1 MRLVILQ
8 YLLKTKIWSN
18 KNVIVI
24 NSIIGRV
31 KNLFLIIWGRYVQ
44 EFLKKTSQKAICP
57 ESVFE
62 FHDDFFWKS
71 GKIVLES
78 PGLSLN

>member
-1 MRLVILQ
+1 M
-8 YLLKTKIWSN
+8 SGN
-18 KNVIVI
+18 
-24 NSIIGRV
+24 
-31 KNLFLIIWGRYVQ
+31 
-44 EFLKKTSQKAICP
+44 FLKKTSQKAIWP